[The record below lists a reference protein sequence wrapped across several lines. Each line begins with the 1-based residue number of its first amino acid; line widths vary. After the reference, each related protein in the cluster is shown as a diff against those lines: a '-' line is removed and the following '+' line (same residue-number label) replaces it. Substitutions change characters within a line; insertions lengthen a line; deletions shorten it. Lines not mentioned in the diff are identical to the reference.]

1 MKIVVKLFA
10 QYRNNRF
17 KEKEF
22 EIKEGTTAENIM
34 AEVGILND
42 PLPLGV
48 LMINSRHQET
58 NTILQDGDVVSFF
71 PKVGGG

>member
-10 QYRNNRF
+10 QYRENRF

-22 EIKEGTTAENIM
+22 SIKEGTMAKDIM
-34 AEVGILND
+34 EEVGILND

-48 LMINSRHQET
+48 LMINSRHHE
-58 NTILQDGDVVSFF
+58 IDAVLKDGDIVSFF